1 MMSEPS
7 PLHVQ
12 TSDIEI
18 ENKAINTRRKEL
30 GLNEI
35 DDTGTVGL
43 ALSGGGIRSATFCLG
58 LVRALAKKG
67 LLKK

>member
-1 MMSEPS
+1 MMSER

-43 ALSGGGIRSATFCLG
+43 ALSGAEFAVPHFVWVWFARWP
-58 LVRALAKKG
+58 KKG
-67 LLKK
+67 C